1 MKKINFVNFE
11 GKFLAKLIWNEKE
24 NKFVIT
30 STIPVVIKP
39 KEKTIY
45 QNDEFFFNFASL
57 LNNFMEET
65 KQDELFESLEKSYKE
80 ILEFEK
86 SLNRTFEYEEN
97 LNTHFLNVEN
107 TEEELAEPFEDEPIE
122 EPID

>member
-1 MKKINFVNFE
+1 MKQINFVNSE
-11 GKFLAKLIWNEKE
+11 GKFVAKISWNE
-24 NKFVIT
+24 NKFVIK
-30 STIPVVIKP
+30 SAIPVVIKP

-86 SLNRTFEYEEN
+86 SLNRTYEYEDN
-97 LNTHFLNVEN
+97 LNTQFINFEN
-107 TEEELAEPFEDEPIE
+107 TGEELAEPFEEEPIE
-122 EPID
+122 EPVD